1 MKGLWVILLMILFNF
16 FANAQE
22 LSYTVLF
29 EYDKY
34 DIPDSSLLHIIKIIN
49 KEKIDRVLL
58 AGHCDNIGSKEYNY
72 TLSDNRANEVKKL
85 LIQNGI
91 SPKSVKKCIGF
102 GKDRPLTLNG
112 NDIERQLNRRVVIT
126 FYLFEEKLP
135 PVQKS
140 PVARKSEAII
150 VYSHDTATSIEQ
162 IIDRHK
168 KEGKPIKKE
177 RLLRQEQPVKN
188 EISQIGTAKIGQN
201 IILENILFQ
210 PGRHLLKE
218 ESLEALENLIDAMKQ
233 FPSLE
238 IEIQGHVC
246 CATTEPDGYDWDTET
261 NNLSEMR
268 AREIYFYLIKNNIDK
283 KRLKY
288 RGFGGRYKIN
298 LDESTEELRRV
309 NRRVEIKILKK

>member
-1 MKGLWVILLMILFNF
+1 MKGLWVILSMILFHF
-16 FANAQE
+16 YAHAQE
-22 LSYTVLF
+22 MSYTVLF
-29 EYDKY
+29 EYDKF
-34 DIPDSSLLHIIKIIN
+34 DIPDSSLIRIIKIIN
-49 KEKIDRVLL
+49 NHKIDRVLL

-102 GKDRPLTLNG
+102 GKDKPLTLNETEM
-112 NDIERQLNRRVVIT
+112 ERQINRRVEMT
-126 FYLFEEKLP
+126 FYLYEEP
-135 PVQKS
+135 
-140 PVARKSEAII
+140 
-150 VYSHDTATSIEQ
+150 
-162 IIDRHK
+162 
-168 KEGKPIKKE
+168 KPIIKDTIPAIKVTKKIVE
-177 RLLRQEQPVKN
+177 KAPKPRLKGELSKLATA
-188 EISQIGTAKIGQN
+188 EIGEN
-201 IILENILFQ
+201 IVLENILFQ
-210 PGRHLLKE
+210 PGRHILKE
-218 ESLEALENLIDAMKQ
+218 ESYEDLDNLITAMQ
-233 FPSLE
+233 HYPTLE

-268 AREIYFYLIKNNIDK
+268 AREIYFFLIKNNIDK

-298 LDESTEELRRV
+298 LDESTEELRKV

>member
-1 MKGLWVILLMILFNF
+1 MKGLWVILFMILFHF
-16 FANAQE
+16 FANGQE
-22 LSYTVLF
+22 MSYTVLF

-34 DIPDSSLLHIIKIIN
+34 EIPDSSLIRIIKIIN
-49 KEKIDRVLL
+49 NQKIDRVLL

-102 GKDRPLTLNG
+102 GKDKPLTLNETEK
-112 NDIERQLNRRVVIT
+112 ERQINRRVEIT
-126 FYLFEEKLP
+126 FYLFEETKPTVKDTIPAIKVTKKIVEKAPKPQLKGELSKLA
-135 PVQKS
+135 S
-140 PVARKSEAII
+140 A
-150 VYSHDTATSIEQ
+150 
-162 IIDRHK
+162 
-168 KEGKPIKKE
+168 
-177 RLLRQEQPVKN
+177 
-188 EISQIGTAKIGQN
+188 EIGEN

-210 PGRHLLKE
+210 PGRHILKE
-218 ESLEALENLIDAMKQ
+218 ESYEDLDNLINAMQ
-233 FPSLE
+233 HYPSLE

-268 AREIYFYLIKNNIDK
+268 AREIYFFLIKNNIDK

-288 RGFGGRYKIN
+288 KGFGGRYKIN
-298 LDESTEELRRV
+298 LDESTEELRKV

>member
-1 MKGLWVILLMILFNF
+1 MKGLWVILFMIRFHF
-16 FANAQE
+16 FANGQE
-22 LSYTVLF
+22 MSYTVLF

-34 DIPDSSLLHIIKIIN
+34 EIPDSSLIRIIKIIN
-49 KEKIDRVLL
+49 NQKIDRVLL

-102 GKDRPLTLNG
+102 GKDKPLTLNETE
-112 NDIERQLNRRVVIT
+112 IERQINRRVEMT
-126 FYLFEEKLP
+126 FYLFEE
-135 PVQKS
+135 
-140 PVARKSEAII
+140 
-150 VYSHDTATSIEQ
+150 T
-162 IIDRHK
+162 
-168 KEGKPIKKE
+168 KPIVKDTIPAIKVTKKIVE
-177 RLLRQEQPVKN
+177 KAPKPQLKGELSKLASA
-188 EISQIGTAKIGQN
+188 EIGEN

-210 PGRHLLKE
+210 PGRHILKE
-218 ESLEALENLIDAMKQ
+218 ESYEDLDNLINAMQ
-233 FPSLE
+233 HYPSLE

-268 AREIYFYLIKNNIDK
+268 AREIYFFLIKNNIDK

-288 RGFGGRYKIN
+288 KGFGGRYKIN
-298 LDESTEELRRV
+298 LDESTEELRKV